1 MHSVRFSTSGGAGL
15 GLVLSAAVGLLSA
28 AFSNASGAEVVPDAA
43 VVAAERKVAE
53 KLAAMGAEVTF
64 CESGLVDKVNFTAED
79 PHSLEPQ
86 FSTAQL
92 KEVRPLLDK
101 LSVVGEVSFIMNV
114 GDPAELRQLYGI
126 KRLSSLNLQGGDKM
140 KIEAKHLVGLGDGGS
155 LRNLYI
161 SGPNIDDAISA
172 IGEFES
178 LETFTV
184 YTKVDD
190 RRLAEL
196 AALPNLHTISLV
208 YQPATDETAEALAKI
223 GALEIVQLGRCEIS
237 DAGMKHIAKLE
248 RLEAINFSNPS
259 FTETGVAELATCT
272 ELTRLAIG
280 GNRITNEALKHIGRL
295 RALEYLDL
303 SGAAITDAGL
313 PALDGLTKLKT
324 LIVMRTQITQRGIDA
339 LRAKLPALEQASG
352 LPDYIDPPTHWLLTQ
367 KDAEVLW
374 KDGAISVI
382 CTDSNRHKLTPG
394 DITAIKGADALQGLS
409 LHDCPF
415 GDDDLRVLLRFKELR
430 GLTLAGTRITDA
442 GLKQL
447 ADFPKL
453 EELDLSRTAIT
464 DAAIDQ
470 LLTFKELQ
478 RVEIADTQ
486 ITIKAAARLR
496 QKMRVRTGL
505 E

>member
-1 MHSVRFSTSGGAGL
+1 MKLRANQFESVAR
-15 GLVLSAAVGLLSA
+15 LSAFVF
-28 AFSNASGAEVVPDAA
+28 AFALAMPLFSQVKLPDDQE
-43 VVAAERKVAE
+43 VVAADKKIAE

-64 CESGLVDKVNFTAED
+64 CENGLVDAVNFVEED
-79 PHSLEPQ
+79 PHSLVPKI
-86 FSTAQL
+86 STADL
-92 KEVRPLLDK
+92 KAIRPLLDK
-101 LSVVGEVSFIMNV
+101 LSAVRDVSFVMNL
-114 GDPAELRQLYGI
+114 GDPADLRQLYGI
-126 KRLSSLNLQGGDKM
+126 KRLGSLNLQGGDTR
-140 KIEAKHLVGLGDGGS
+140 IEAKHLAGLGDSGS
-155 LRNLYI
+155 LRHLSI
-161 SGPNIDDAISA
+161 MGPNIDDALPA
-172 IGEFES
+172 IAEFES

-208 YQPATDETAEALAKI
+208 YQPATDATAEALATM
-223 GALEIVQLGRCEIS
+223 GTLEIIQLGRCEIS
-237 DAGMKHIAKLE
+237 DAGMKYIAKLK
-248 RLEAINFSNPS
+248 RLRSINFSNPS
-259 FTETGVAELATCT
+259 FTETGVAELAACT
-272 ELTRLAIG
+272 KLTRLAIG
-280 GNRITNEALKHIGRL
+280 GNRITNEALKQLSRL
-295 RALEYLDL
+295 PALEYLDL

-313 PALDGLTKLKT
+313 PALNGLAKLKT
-324 LIVMRTQITQRGIDA
+324 LIVMRTQITQRGIDG

-367 KDAEVLW
+367 KDADVRW

-382 CTDSNRHKLTPG
+382 RTDSNRHKLTPG
-394 DITAIKGADALQGLS
+394 DIAAIKGADALEGLS

-415 GDDDLRVLLRFKELR
+415 GDDDLRILLRFKELR
-430 GLTLAGTRITDA
+430 GLTLAGTQITDA

-447 ADFPKL
+447 ANFPKL

-470 LLTFKELQ
+470 LLTFKELK

-496 QKMRVRTGL
+496 EKMRVRTGL